1 MEELKKQLNNLLLEA
16 MDLDRRLQIS
26 LPKSILQEAI
36 QGRLVEQRNEDG
48 SAEELLQ
55 RIKEEQARL
64 IKDGKLKKSAISNSV
79 IFRGD
84 DNKYWEKK
92 DNELTCI
99 DDEIPFDI
107 PDSWQWVRFSTI
119 ANFSLGKTPERANK
133 AFWNPEKYPWV
144 SIADMEDKSV
154 LTKTKEQISEKALVE
169 KFNGTLSPVGTL
181 IMSFKL
187 TIGKVSILGIEATHN
202 EAIISIFPYVNT
214 DNIMR
219 DYFFNILALTTSYT
233 ASIDAIKGS
242 TLNSKKIADML
253 IPLPPLYEQ
262 KRIILAL
269 DKVLASIMRK

>member
-1 MEELKKQLNNLLLEA
+1 M
-16 MDLDRRLQIS
+16 
-26 LPKSILQEAI
+26 
-36 QGRLVEQRNEDG
+36 G
-48 SAEELLQ
+48 
-55 RIKEEQARL
+55 
-64 IKDGKLKKSAISNSV
+64 
-79 IFRGD
+79 
-84 DNKYWEKK
+84 
-92 DNELTCI
+92 
-99 DDEIPFDI
+99 
-107 PDSWQWVRFSTI
+107 
-119 ANFSLGKTPERANK
+119 
-133 AFWNPEKYPWV
+133 
-144 SIADMEDKSV
+144 
-154 LTKTKEQISEKALVE
+154 

-219 DYFFNILALTTSYT
+219 DYLFNILALTTSYT
-233 ASIDAIKGS
+233 ASTDAIKGS

>member
-1 MEELKKQLNNLLLEA
+1 M
-16 MDLDRRLQIS
+16 
-26 LPKSILQEAI
+26 
-36 QGRLVEQRNEDG
+36 
-48 SAEELLQ
+48 
-55 RIKEEQARL
+55 
-64 IKDGKLKKSAISNSV
+64 
-79 IFRGD
+79 
-84 DNKYWEKK
+84 
-92 DNELTCI
+92 
-99 DDEIPFDI
+99 
-107 PDSWQWVRFSTI
+107 
-119 ANFSLGKTPERANK
+119 
-133 AFWNPEKYPWV
+133 
-144 SIADMEDKSV
+144 

-219 DYFFNILALTTSYT
+219 DYLFNILALTTSYT
-233 ASIDAIKGS
+233 ASTDAIKGA

>member
-1 MEELKKQLNNLLLEA
+1 M
-16 MDLDRRLQIS
+16 
-26 LPKSILQEAI
+26 
-36 QGRLVEQRNEDG
+36 
-48 SAEELLQ
+48 
-55 RIKEEQARL
+55 
-64 IKDGKLKKSAISNSV
+64 

-92 DNELTCI
+92 DNELMCI

-133 AFWNPEKYPWV
+133 AFWNPGKYPWV

-154 LTKTKEQISEKALVE
+154 LTKSKEQISEKALVE

-219 DYFFNILALTTSYT
+219 DYLFNILALTTSYT
-233 ASIDAIKGS
+233 ASTDAIKGA

>member
-1 MEELKKQLNNLLLEA
+1 
-16 MDLDRRLQIS
+16 MDGIER
-26 LPKSILQEAI
+26 
-36 QGRLVEQRNEDG
+36 
-48 SAEELLQ
+48 
-55 RIKEEQARL
+55 
-64 IKDGKLKKSAISNSV
+64 
-79 IFRGD
+79 
-84 DNKYWEKK
+84 
-92 DNELTCI
+92 CI

-107 PDSWQWVRFSTI
+107 PDSWKWVRFSTI

-219 DYFFNILALTTSYT
+219 DYLFNILALTTSYT
-233 ASIDAIKGS
+233 ASTDAIKGS